1 MTDFDDKLK
10 ILNKVAPDKSK
21 HLLVENEL
29 KKLQHKIENYKYMIP
44 VFLSIKSTL
53 SVMEHKF
60 T

>member
-44 VFLSIKSTL
+44 VFLSIKATF

-60 T
+60 N